1 MATKRYRRICTVCG
15 KEYEFCPD
23 CREYALQPSWKNIYH
38 DENCR
43 EIAHIL
49 TAVGRTITAEEAKEK
64 IAKCDLTNKDNF
76 NEVWR
81 KPLFELLGI
90 NEKAEES
97 KVEEKI
103 EEPKVEEKIKEPKVG
118 LKVEEKKT
126 EEKTEEDVKT
136 EETKNDYVSEISNF
150 KKKNKKRK

>member
-1 MATKRYRRICTVCG
+1 MATKRYRRTCTVCG

-49 TAVGRTITAEEAKEK
+49 TAVGRTITAEEAREK

-90 NEKAEES
+90 NEKVEEP

-103 EEPKVEEKIKEPKVG
+103 EEPKVE
-118 LKVEEKKT
+118 LKVEEIKI
-126 EEKTEEDVKT
+126 EEKAAEPKEDVKT
-136 EETKNDYVSEISNF
+136 EEIKNDYVSEIYNI

>member
-81 KPLFELLGI
+81 KPLFELLEI
-90 NEKAEES
+90 NEKVEEP
-97 KVEEKI
+97 KAEEKI
-103 EEPKVEEKIKEPKVG
+103 EKVEEIKI
-118 LKVEEKKT
+118 

>member
-49 TAVGRTITAEEAKEK
+49 TAVGRTITAEEAREK

-90 NEKAEES
+90 NEK
-97 KVEEKI
+97 VEEPKAEKKI
-103 EEPKVEEKIKEPKVG
+103 EEPKVE
-118 LKVEEKKT
+118 LKVEEIKI
-126 EEKTEEDVKT
+126 EEKAVEPKEDVKT

>member
-1 MATKRYRRICTVCG
+1 MATKRYRRTCTVCG

-90 NEKAEES
+90 NEKIEEP

-103 EEPKVEEKIKEPKVG
+103 EEPKAG
-118 LKVEEKKT
+118 LKVEEIKI
-126 EEKTEEDVKT
+126 EEKAAEPKEDVKT
-136 EETKNDYVSEISNF
+136 EEIKNDYVSEISNF

>member
-1 MATKRYRRICTVCG
+1 MATKRYRRTCTVCG

-90 NEKAEES
+90 NEKIEEPKVEEP

-103 EEPKVEEKIKEPKVG
+103 EEPKVG
-118 LKVEEKKT
+118 LKVEEIKI
-126 EEKTEEDVKT
+126 EEKAAEPKEDVKT

>member
-1 MATKRYRRICTVCG
+1 MATKRYRRTCTVCG

-49 TAVGRTITAEEAKEK
+49 TAVGRTITVEEAKEK

-81 KPLFELLGI
+81 KPLFELLEI
-90 NEKAEES
+90 NEKVA
-97 KVEEKI
+97 
-103 EEPKVEEKIKEPKVG
+103 
-118 LKVEEKKT
+118 
-126 EEKTEEDVKT
+126 
-136 EETKNDYVSEISNF
+136 
-150 KKKNKKRK
+150 

>member
-1 MATKRYRRICTVCG
+1 MEKGVIMATKRYRRTCTVCG

-49 TAVGRTITAEEAKEK
+49 TAVGRTITVEEAKEK

-81 KPLFELLGI
+81 KPLFELLEI
-90 NEKAEES
+90 NEKVEEP
-97 KVEEKI
+97 KAEEKI
-103 EEPKVEEKIKEPKVG
+103 EKVEEIKI
-118 LKVEEKKT
+118 

>member
-90 NEKAEES
+90 NEKVEEP

-103 EEPKVEEKIKEPKVG
+103 EEPKVE
-118 LKVEEKKT
+118 LKVEEIKI
-126 EEKTEEDVKT
+126 EEKAAEPKEDVKT
-136 EETKNDYVSEISNF
+136 EEIKNDYVSEISNF

>member
-1 MATKRYRRICTVCG
+1 MATKRYRRTCTVCG

-49 TAVGRTITAEEAKEK
+49 TAVGRTITVEEAKEK

-90 NEKAEES
+90 NEKIEES
-97 KVEEKI
+97 KVEEPKAEEKI
-103 EEPKVEEKIKEPKVG
+103 EKVEEIKI
-118 LKVEEKKT
+118 

>member
-1 MATKRYRRICTVCG
+1 MATKRYRRTCTVCG

-49 TAVGRTITAEEAKEK
+49 TATGRTITVEEAKEK

-90 NEKAEES
+90 NEK
-97 KVEEKI
+97 V
-103 EEPKVEEKIKEPKVG
+103 EEPKVEEKIE
-118 LKVEEKKT
+118 KVEEIKI
-126 EEKTEEDVKT
+126 EEKAAEPKEDVKT

-150 KKKNKKRK
+150 KKKNKKRKQYFEQ

>member
-1 MATKRYRRICTVCG
+1 MATKRYRRTCTVCG

-81 KPLFELLGI
+81 EPLFELLGI
-90 NEKAEES
+90 NEKVEEP

-103 EEPKVEEKIKEPKVG
+103 EEPKAEEKIK
-118 LKVEEKKT
+118 KVE

-150 KKKNKKRK
+150 KKKNKKRKQYFEQ

>member
-1 MATKRYRRICTVCG
+1 MATKRYRRTCTVCG

-49 TAVGRTITAEEAKEK
+49 TAVGRTITVEEAKEK

-81 KPLFELLGI
+81 KPLFDLLGI
-90 NEKAEES
+90 NEKIEES
-97 KVEEKI
+97 KV
-103 EEPKVEEKIKEPKVG
+103 EEPKVEEKIE
-118 LKVEEKKT
+118 KVEEIKI

>member
-1 MATKRYRRICTVCG
+1 MATKRYRRTCTVCG

-90 NEKAEES
+90 NEKVEEP

-103 EEPKVEEKIKEPKVG
+103 EEPKVG
-118 LKVEEKKT
+118 LKVEEIKI
-126 EEKTEEDVKT
+126 EEKAVEPKEDVKT

>member
-81 KPLFELLGI
+81 KPLFELLEI
-90 NEKAEES
+90 NEKVEEP
-97 KVEEKI
+97 KAEEKI
-103 EEPKVEEKIKEPKVG
+103 EKVEEIKI
-118 LKVEEKKT
+118 

-150 KKKNKKRK
+150 KKKNKKRKQYFEQ

>member
-49 TAVGRTITAEEAKEK
+49 TATGRTITVEEAKEK

-90 NEKAEES
+90 NEK
-97 KVEEKI
+97 VEEIKI
-103 EEPKVEEKIKEPKVG
+103 EEKAAEPK
-118 LKVEEKKT
+118 
-126 EEKTEEDVKT
+126 EDVKT

-150 KKKNKKRK
+150 KKKNKKRKQYFEQ

>member
-1 MATKRYRRICTVCG
+1 MATKRYRRTCTVCG

-81 KPLFELLGI
+81 KPLFELLEI
-90 NEKAEES
+90 N
-97 KVEEKI
+97 EKI
-103 EEPKVEEKIKEPKVG
+103 EEPKVEEKIEEPKVG
-118 LKVEEKKT
+118 LKVEEIKI
-126 EEKTEEDVKT
+126 EEKAAEPKEDIKT

>member
-1 MATKRYRRICTVCG
+1 MATKKYRRICTVCG
-15 KEYEFCPD
+15 KEYKFCPD

-49 TAVGRTITAEEAKEK
+49 VEAGKEISTEEAKER
-64 IAKCDLTNKDNF
+64 IAHCDLTGKENF
-76 NEVWR
+76 NEIWR
-81 KPLFELLGI
+81 KPLYKLLGI
-90 NEKAEES
+90 NEKVEEQ

-103 EEPKVEEKIKEPKVG
+103 EEPKVEEKIK
-118 LKVEEKKT
+118 KVEEIKI
-126 EEKTEEDVKT
+126 EEKAAEPKEDVKT

>member
-1 MATKRYRRICTVCG
+1 MATKRYKRTCTVCG

-64 IAKCDLTNKDNF
+64 IVKCDLTNKDNF

-90 NEKAEES
+90 NEKVEEP

-103 EEPKVEEKIKEPKVG
+103 EEPKVG
-118 LKVEEKKT
+118 LKVEEIKI
-126 EEKTEEDVKT
+126 EEKAVEPKEDVKT